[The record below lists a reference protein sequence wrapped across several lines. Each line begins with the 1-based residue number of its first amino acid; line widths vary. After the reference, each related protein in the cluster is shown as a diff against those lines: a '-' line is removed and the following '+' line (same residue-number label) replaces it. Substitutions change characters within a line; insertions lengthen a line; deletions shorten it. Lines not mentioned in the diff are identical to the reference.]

1 MLAQDL
7 HHLHRVFSTRDEFQT
22 FMYATMH
29 DWPRQVREALELIA
43 LHGIRDP
50 LTGQP
55 IAAGELEL
63 SGDNYRESLSH
74 QGVLSRHRAILRL
87 LQDRLD
93 SGQLPPADQLRL
105 YCPEAITA
113 FARLLERRFP
123 HFSGSEYL
131 PDPLHPLQGQVP
143 HQDLCALTLADA
155 SQDLVICNEL
165 FEHLY
170 DLPAA
175 LAEMARVLAPGGVLL
190 STFPFAYGRQNSE
203 IKAVWK
209 PGGEEP
215 ELIGPPELHG
225 NPVDGRGSLVYQI
238 PGWEI
243 LDQAR
248 GAGFAE
254 ARIHW
259 LASPS
264 YGVVGSELPAILVL
278 EGLR

>member
-1 MLAQDL
+1 MF
-7 HHLHRVFSTRDEFQT
+7 RSRDEFQT
-22 FMYATMH
+22 FMNANIH

-50 LTGQP
+50 IGGQL
-55 IAAGELEL
+55 IAASDLEL
-63 SGDNYRESLSH
+63 SGANYRESLSH
-74 QGVLSRHRAILRL
+74 HGVLSRHRAILRL
-87 LQDRLD
+87 LQEAMA
-93 SGQLPPADQLRL
+93 SGQLPPPDQLRL
-105 YCPEAITA
+105 YCPEAITP
-113 FARLLERRFP
+113 FARLLEGLFP
-123 HFSGSEYL
+123 NFSGSEYL
-131 PDPLHPLQGQVP
+131 PDPLHPLHGKVA
-143 HQDLCALTLADA
+143 HQDLCALTLDEA

-175 LAEMARVLAPGGVLL
+175 LAEIARVLRPGGLLL
-190 STFPFAYGRQNSE
+190 STFPFAYGRQESE

-209 PGGEEP
+209 PGGGEP
-215 ELIGPPELHG
+215 ELIVPPELHG

-248 GAGFAE
+248 EAGFLE
-254 ARIHW
+254 TSIHW

-264 YGVVGSELPAILVL
+264 YGVVGSELPGILVL
-278 EGLR
+278 VAKR